1 MSTYDYGHNAG
12 GGNAPQGPRQEN
24 DLTFWILVLISFVL
38 FWPLGLFLVI
48 RRFSGS
54 NKQKRAAAQLR
65 PPSIM

>member
-54 NKQKRAAAQLR
+54 YKQKRAAAQNALA
-65 PPSIM
+65 